1 MDTIPLSLPVL
12 MDGATGTELYRRG
25 MPNGVCTEQWVLEH
39 PQALLEIQRAY
50 VEAGSQVLIAPT
62 FGANRVSLARHGA
75 QDRVEEYN
83 RRLVELTRTAADGR
97 VLVAGDLAPTGLL
110 LAPFGAS
117 SFEELVDVYA
127 QQARALAAAGVDVRP
142 FFPAQHGTPTR
153 LHVAL
158 ALVAGG
164 FAPTI
169 GEAFRNYL
177 FRGTPGYVETKRILP
192 EDAIALIHQAG
203 GLAVLAHPCKVK
215 ADVAALVARLHP
227 AGLDGLEAF
236 YPTATPGQR
245 DTYIS
250 MAQQYGMLLTCGSD
264 FHGDN
269 RPDNR
274 LGCTWQQS
282 PLLEPVYTWLLQRS

>member
-1 MDTIPLSLPVL
+1 M
-12 MDGATGTELYRRG
+12 
-25 MPNGVCTEQWVLEH
+25 
-39 PQALLEIQRAY
+39 
-50 VEAGSQVLIAPT
+50 
-62 FGANRVSLARHGA
+62 
-75 QDRVEEYN
+75 
-83 RRLVELTRTAADGR
+83 
-97 VLVAGDLAPTGLL
+97 
-110 LAPFGAS
+110 
-117 SFEELVDVYA
+117 
-127 QQARALAAAGVDVRP
+127 DVRP

-250 MAQQYGMLLTCGSD
+250 MARQYGMLLTCGSD

-269 RPDNR
+269 RPDNV
-274 LGCTWQQS
+274 LGSTWQDT
-282 PLLEPVYTWLLQRS
+282 PLLAPIQTRLLA

>member
-1 MDTIPLSLPVL
+1 MEPMDLHTHSNMSDGTCTPSLLVEKAKAAGLGILALTDHDCIQGIPEAMEAGERLGIRVVPGLEL
-12 MDGATGTELYRRG
+12 DTEFHTELHMLGLGVDPQHPALQEFAARNAQRR
-25 MPNGVCTEQWVLEH
+25 
-39 PQALLEIQRAY
+39 
-50 VEAGSQVLIAPT
+50 
-62 FGANRVSLARHGA
+62 
-75 QDRVEEYN
+75 
-83 RRLVELTRTAADGR
+83 
-97 VLVAGDLAPTGLL
+97 
-110 LAPFGAS
+110 
-117 SFEELVDVYA
+117 
-127 QQARALAAAGVDVRP
+127 QARNEAILNQLAAAGVDVRP

-215 ADVAALVARLHP
+215 ADVAALVAHLHP

>member
-127 QQARALAAAGVDVRP
+127 QQARALAAAGVDLFLIETTMTVP
-142 FFPAQHGTPTR
+142 
-153 LHVAL
+153 
-158 ALVAGG
+158 
-164 FAPTI
+164 
-169 GEAFRNYL
+169 EAR
-177 FRGTPGYVETKRILP
+177 
-192 EDAIALIHQAG
+192 A
-203 GLAVLAHPCKVK
+203 AVLACKSV
-215 ADVAALVARLHP
+215 
-227 AGLDGLEAF
+227 
-236 YPTATPGQR
+236 
-245 DTYIS
+245 
-250 MAQQYGMLLTCGSD
+250 SD
-264 FHGDN
+264 
-269 RPDNR
+269 
-274 LGCTWQQS
+274 
-282 PLLEPVYTWLLQRS
+282 